1 MSVSQKRSSGGGK
14 STENQFSSPSS
25 MLATS
30 EFVRQ
35 FVRRHVAP
43 EQRAQSD
50 LPLRPGLA
58 GATYNL
64 NLVPQS
70 TRRVRQKRCVTSS
83 DSATGPVPKLIK
95 PSKRRLTGV
104 MKPDPASL
112 VVPSSLP
119 TQLHQLWLGYAKT
132 VINWSIFESAQSRN
146 NSSTNQLESILRM
159 NLIGARVRIIRS
171 TSCSLAG
178 REAIIV
184 METKFMFRVA
194 VDHPRAGKS
203 SNKTVNL
210 VSVPKVGS
218 LFALLPCCS
227 SETFTVLLY
236 GDQLT
241 HRPVDRAVRKWR
253 RPLLRVP
260 LGECRIPSV
269 SQLCTDILS
278 ETS

>member
-1 MSVSQKRSSGGGK
+1 MSSSQKRASGGRK
-14 STENQFSSPSS
+14 STENQSSSPSS

-50 LPLRPGLA
+50 IPLRPGLA

-70 TRRVRQKRCVTSS
+70 TRRVRRKRCVTSS
-83 DSATGPVPKLIK
+83 DSATASVPKLIK

-104 MKPDPASL
+104 TKPDPASL
-112 VVPSSLP
+112 VVPISLP

-132 VINWSIFESAQSRN
+132 VINWSALESTQSRN
-146 NSSTNQLESILRM
+146 NSSTNQLEGVLRM
-159 NLIGARVRIIRS
+159 NLIGARIRIIRS

-194 VDHPRAGKS
+194 VDPRVGKS
-203 SNKTVNL
+203 SDRTVTL
-210 VSVPKVGS
+210 VSVPKLGS

-227 SETFTVLLY
+227 SKTFTVLLY

-253 RPLLRVP
+253 RPLLRIS
-260 LGECRIPSV
+260 LAEYRIPSV

>member
-1 MSVSQKRSSGGGK
+1 MSFSRKRASGEGK
-14 STENQFSSPSS
+14 SSESQFSSPSS

-50 LPLRPGLA
+50 IPLRPGLA

-70 TRRVRQKRCVTSS
+70 TRRVRRKRCATSC
-83 DSATGPVPKLIK
+83 DSATCSVPKLIK

-104 MKPDPASL
+104 MKSDPASL

-119 TQLHQLWLGYAKT
+119 SQLHQLWLGYAKT
-132 VINWSIFESAQSRN
+132 VINWSILESTQSRN
-146 NSSTNQLESILRM
+146 NSSTNQLEGVLRM
-159 NLIGARVRIIRS
+159 NLIGARIRIIRS

-194 VDHPRAGKS
+194 VDPCVGKS
-203 SNKTVNL
+203 SDKTVTL

-218 LFALLPCCS
+218 LFAVLPCCS
-227 SETFTVLLY
+227 SKTFTVLLY

-253 RPLLRVP
+253 RPLLRIP
-260 LGECRIPSV
+260 LAEYRIPSV